1 MTNRDRWSDATSSV
15 SVGLC
20 AINMSCYLSRE
31 RPPYDVSRI
40 SPPIRPDGEVDLGL
54 LRVELHDELLLHG
67 GVDDLPRGQPVH
79 EDAHPVGDDL
89 EPGRHGALAGGGAG
103 HDERGELEGALADL
117 DDVVLAHPVAGDV
130 DLDAVDQHVAVPHEL
145 AGGVTRRGEP
155 GPVDDVVEPRLEDAQ
170 QVLAG
175 LPGAAVRL
183 FVVAAELLLEDAVD
197 ARRLLL
203 LAHLEQ
209 VLALLGARAAVLTRR
224 VGPDLD
230 RALRGLA
237 LGPLEEQLGLL
248 PPAALAVGPVVTR
261 HRGSDLLS
269 VFSGQTRRRLGGR
282 QPLCGVGV
290 TSWIEPTSRPVA
302 CRDRIAVSRPEP
314 GPLTKTS
321 TLRMPCSW
329 ARRAAA
335 SAAICAANGVDLRD
349 PLKPT

>member
-145 AGGVTRRGEP
+145 AGGVTRLGEP

-248 PPAALAVGPVVTR
+248 PPAALAVGAGVTR
-261 HRGSDLLS
+261 HRGSVSLIRSRVGRVRRGGAWADGNRCGA
-269 VFSGQTRRRLGGR
+269 SG
-282 QPLCGVGV
+282 
-290 TSWIEPTSRPVA
+290 
-302 CRDRIAVSRPEP
+302 
-314 GPLTKTS
+314 
-321 TLRMPCSW
+321 
-329 ARRAAA
+329 
-335 SAAICAANGVDLRD
+335 
-349 PLKPT
+349 